1 MSVNTDC
8 EHCAQSDEERH
19 QAARPGPRAAVMAG
33 PGHAHHHAHP
43 GQCILQVLLVSP
55 PPYNATDPVPA
66 PAAPPFSPWRPG
78 DAYSVESDLSDWR
91 LLLGSVQDGQQI
103 RCDDDNSFLPSLW

>member
-1 MSVNTDC
+1 MLSVNTDC

-19 QAARPGPRAAVMAG
+19 EAARPGPRAAVMAG
-33 PGHAHHHAHP
+33 PGHAHP

-55 PPYNATDPVPA
+55 PPYNATDPAPAPA

-103 RCDDDNSFLPSLW
+103 R

>member
-1 MSVNTDC
+1 
-8 EHCAQSDEERH
+8 
-19 QAARPGPRAAVMAG
+19 MAG
-33 PGHAHHHAHP
+33 PGHAHP

-55 PPYNATDPVPA
+55 PPYNATDPAPA

-103 RCDDDNSFLPSLW
+103 RCDDDNSFLPILYPWYFPSWSVQGSVVNFMK